1 MVPIGTVI
9 EQADRALHQVNQEEL
24 DKIQEYKNAFQE
36 CLMICKQIMEL
47 DKLLDRMA
55 NVKEKKEIQDIFQD
69 IK

>member
-9 EQADRALHQVNQEEL
+9 DQADKALHQVNQEEL

-36 CLMICKQIMEL
+36 CMMICKQIMEL

-55 NVKEKKEIQDIFQD
+55 NVKEKKEIQDILQD

>member
-9 EQADRALHQVNQEEL
+9 DQADRSLHQVNQEEL

-69 IK
+69 MK

>member
-55 NVKEKKEIQDIFQD
+55 NVKEKK
-69 IK
+69 

>member
-9 EQADRALHQVNQEEL
+9 DQADRALHQVNQEEL

-69 IK
+69 MK

>member
-9 EQADRALHQVNQEEL
+9 DQADRALHQVNQEEL
-24 DKIQEYKNAFQE
+24 NKIQEYKNAFQE

-55 NVKEKKEIQDIFQD
+55 NVKEKKDIQDILQD

>member
-9 EQADRALHQVNQEEL
+9 DQADRALHQVNQEEL

>member
-9 EQADRALHQVNQEEL
+9 DQADRALHQVNQEEL

-36 CLMICKQIMEL
+36 CSMICRQIMEL

>member
-9 EQADRALHQVNQEEL
+9 DQADRALHQVNQEEL

-55 NVKEKKEIQDIFQD
+55 NVKEKKEIQDILQD

>member
-9 EQADRALHQVNQEEL
+9 DQADRALHQVNQEEL

-55 NVKEKKEIQDIFQD
+55 NVKEKKDIQDILQD

>member
-9 EQADRALHQVNQEEL
+9 DQADRALHQVNQEEL
-24 DKIQEYKNAFQE
+24 NKIQEYKNAFQE

-55 NVKEKKEIQDIFQD
+55 NVKEKKEIQDILQD